1 MLNALYSKNGPC
13 VKYESPQV
21 IEQQEGVI
29 DIEEAMW
36 NTKLILLSLLHSYP
50 GGLATVRVRQEGKGL
65 GRHLCHMPPSLRDT
79 RWLWEQH

>member
-36 NTKLILLSLLHSYP
+36 NTKLILLSLLHS
-50 GGLATVRVRQEGKGL
+50 
-65 GRHLCHMPPSLRDT
+65 
-79 RWLWEQH
+79 